1 MKFYENNQT
10 RCAIILAG
18 GDGRRLSEVTRRITG
33 DTTPKQ
39 FCPVIGSTSLVGQT
53 CLRVSLAIDED
64 RILAVV
70 TRAHERHYRD
80 LLREILPEN
89 LVIQPENRGTAPAI
103 LYALL
108 RLYKAAPDACVAV
121 FPSDHFVSD
130 DREFMRHV
138 DLAFDAVGSRPE
150 MTALLGITPHAAEP
164 GYGWIEPGELVVRR
178 APLFRVRR
186 FWEKPRSDVADELL
200 RAGCMWNSFVMVARV
215 STLISLIMV
224 ALPELFVSFSKIY
237 DLLGTAGEP
246 GGIERLYERTPAAS
260 FSDEVLERYPTYLGV
275 LPVHG
280 IEWSD
285 LGEPQRVMAVLSRL
299 GIHPEWAAA

>member
-33 DTTPKQ
+33 YTTPKQ
-39 FCPVIGSTSLVGQT
+39 FCSVIGSTSLVEQT

-64 RILAVV
+64 RILAVL

-80 LLREILPEN
+80 LLKEILPEN
-89 LVIQPENRGTAPAI
+89 LVIQPANRGTAPAI

-178 APLFRVRR
+178 PPLFRVRR
-186 FWEKPRSDVADELL
+186 FWEKPRSDIAGELL
-200 RAGCMWNSFVMVARV
+200 RAGCMWNTFVMVARV
-215 STLISLIMV
+215 STLISLTLV
-224 ALPELFVSFSKIY
+224 ALPDLFVSFSKIY
-237 DLLGTAGEP
+237 DLLGTAREP
-246 GGIERLYERTPAAS
+246 GGIERLYERTPTAS
-260 FSDEVLERYPTYLGV
+260 FSDEVLERYPTNLGV

-285 LGEPQRVMAVLSRL
+285 LGEPLRVMTVLSRL
-299 GIHPEWAAA
+299 GIHPDWAAA